1 MTRNKAWEKALF
13 GRPQPCADLTRV
25 TGEQITKYCRIIETA
40 SRRATATTSSRERAI
55 LLGIADEAEA
65 HLKALQTF
73 MTKEQKARVEKTFR
87 QKDIPF

>member
-55 LLGIADEAEA
+55 QLGIADEAEA
-65 HLKALQTF
+65 HLKALLPF
-73 MTKEQKARVEKTFR
+73 MTKEQKARVEKTIA
-87 QKDIPF
+87 QKDSPS